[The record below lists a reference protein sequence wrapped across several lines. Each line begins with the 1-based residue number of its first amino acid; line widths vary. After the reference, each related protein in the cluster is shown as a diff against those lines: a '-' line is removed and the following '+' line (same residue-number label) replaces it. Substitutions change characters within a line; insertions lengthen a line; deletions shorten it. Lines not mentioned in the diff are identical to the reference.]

1 MREREMIFQKQQP
14 YNLIWLMILFLLSI
28 LGIII
33 CFYKIPTYYH
43 TTGIYKEEDK
53 NVSVLLESF
62 KLSKLYDSKVI
73 INFKSIE
80 NQKLEIS
87 EFIVSEGK
95 IYNQIIIEVEE
106 PLDDVDG
113 IVNVSFESPKKT
125 ILEKIWK
132 GMMQ

>member
-1 MREREMIFQKQQP
+1 MREREMIFQKQQL

-73 INFKSIE
+73 INCKSIE

-106 PLDDVDG
+106 PLDDGDG